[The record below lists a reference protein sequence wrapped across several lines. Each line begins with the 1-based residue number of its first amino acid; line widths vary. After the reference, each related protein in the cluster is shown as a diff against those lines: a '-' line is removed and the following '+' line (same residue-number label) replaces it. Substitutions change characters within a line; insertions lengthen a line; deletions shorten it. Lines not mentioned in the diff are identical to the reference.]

1 MENDYL
7 KELLATHRNDKII
20 LSYYLIASLGG
31 TIGLIFRFIYIKQ
44 GIAEAFFAVLGV
56 ILSGFFI
63 YVMSGISE
71 KTFKLIKLLKNK
83 KGE

>member
-1 MENDYL
+1 MENDYI
-7 KELLATHRNDKII
+7 KELFSTHRNDKMI
-20 LSYYLIASLGG
+20 LTYYLIASLGG

-44 GIAEAFFAVLGV
+44 GIAEAFFAILGI

-63 YVMSGISE
+63 YSISNISE
-71 KTFKLIKLLKNK
+71 RILKSINLLKKK